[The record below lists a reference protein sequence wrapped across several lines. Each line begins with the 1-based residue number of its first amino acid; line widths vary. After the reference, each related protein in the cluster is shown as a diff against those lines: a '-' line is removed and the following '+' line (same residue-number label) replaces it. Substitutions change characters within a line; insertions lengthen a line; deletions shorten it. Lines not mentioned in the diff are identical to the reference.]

1 MSDKEITDNEIN
13 KIISNNEIKLT
24 SEEVNLISKNIIH
37 NKEWK
42 HHLQYSPKEFFNNK
56 ININENLFNDLEI
69 FISYNHD
76 ENDTVYKQI
85 NHTKTKLGDHY
96 YRELLSNPTKNIE
109 ILSNRQ
115 KLVRNLLENPE
126 KHQKI
131 IKLLNQLNQCQTDGL
146 WMWKDQTQEF
156 DQILQMLYFK
166 NHYLQVFNTSEWFL
180 KIYNYFQILF
190 IPIYGLIAPILF
202 FIVPY
207 IIVRVFFG
215 FKIPLKFYFNIIK
228 HTFFGNSMT
237 ANLFGNSKLVSLMQ
251 LIYQGIS
258 LFLYGYGIY
267 NSFKM
272 AMTLNKIINMIH
284 EKVNNL
290 AKFIKTAYELYQEA
304 KGILDLEP
312 LTVSYLE
319 LWDNLFEKSPH
330 LLSDKGKILRTFF
343 LLINGKDKLIP
354 LLQMTGFIDTIN
366 SISYLYTINNTQKQT
381 QNTVEQFD
389 VVVGL
394 DGKETKENKK
404 EILKSYC
411 FPEYLVG
418 SDEPRLVC
426 DNIWNPFLNSLK
438 AVKNDFELG
447 KENPNNILITG
458 PNASGKSTFIKSVVL
473 GVLMSQTI
481 SISPCNVM
489 SITPFELLNT
499 YLNIP
504 DAKGRESL
512 FEAEMYRAR
521 NHIDQVYKLKPTDFS
536 LVIMDEIFNSTNY
549 EEGVAGAYI
558 IGKELGNIKNSLTII
573 TTHFN
578 YLTKLEKTKMF
589 KNYKFEVEKIDKQ
602 IIKSYKIKEGV
613 SKQYLALDLLE
624 KNGYNPEMIT
634 EARKIFNELVE
645 LTNPHFL
652 EKSVSKKHFLEKSVS
667 KKHFLEKSVIKKH
680 KNSKNLKE
688 EKKVNEIPLENLE
701 MPLEKS

>member
-1 MSDKEITDNEIN
+1 MSDKEISDKELN
-13 KIISNNEIKLT
+13 KIITNNEVKLT
-24 SEEVNLISKNIIH
+24 AEEVNLISKNIIH

-76 ENDTVYKQI
+76 DNDTVYKQI
-85 NHTKTKLGDHY
+85 NYTRTKLGDHY

-131 IKLLNQLNQCQTDGL
+131 TKLLNQLNQYQTDGL
-146 WMWKDQTQEF
+146 WMWKDQSQEF
-156 DQILQMLYFK
+156 DQIFQMLYFK
-166 NHYLQVFNTSEWFL
+166 NSYLQAFNTSEWFL
-180 KIYNYFQILF
+180 KIYNYFQIIF
-190 IPIYGLIAPILF
+190 IPIYGLIAPLLF

-215 FKIPLKFYFNIIK
+215 FKIPIKFYFNIIK
-228 HTFFGNSMT
+228 NTFFGNSMT
-237 ANLFGNSKLVSLMQ
+237 ASLFGNSKLVSILQ

-290 AKFIKTAYELYQEA
+290 SQFIKTAYELYQEA
-304 KGILDLEP
+304 KGILNLEP

-319 LWDNLFEKSPH
+319 LWDNIFEKSPH

-343 LLINGKDKLIP
+343 LLTNGKDKLIP

-366 SISYLYTINNTQKQT
+366 SISYLYLINNTQ
-381 QNTVEQFD
+381 NTIDNTIENFD
-389 VVVGL
+389 IDNNINVKMDV
-394 DGKETKENKK
+394 KTEETKK

-411 FPEYLVG
+411 FPEYLVESG
-418 SDEPRLVC
+418 QPILVC
-426 DNIWNPFLNSLK
+426 NNIWNPFLNSLK

-481 SISPCNVM
+481 SISPCNIM

-624 KNGYNPEMIT
+624 KNGYNPEMIK
-634 EARKIFNELVE
+634 EARKIFTELVE
-645 LTNPHFL
+645 LTNPKHFFL
-652 EKSVSKKHFLEKSVS
+652 KSVSKKHKNL
-667 KKHFLEKSVIKKH
+667 
-680 KNSKNLKE
+680 KNSKT
-688 EKKVNEIPLENLE
+688 PLENPKTPLKNVETALE
-701 MPLEKS
+701 NIKINLENPLENKKND

>member
-1 MSDKEITDNEIN
+1 MSDKEITDDELN
-13 KIISNNEIKLT
+13 KIINNLNNEVKLT
-24 SEEVNLISKNIIH
+24 VEELNLISKNIIH

-319 LWDNLFEKSPH
+319 M
-330 LLSDKGKILRTFF
+330 IFF
-343 LLINGKDKLIP
+343 KFQLIK
-354 LLQMTGFIDTIN
+354 
-366 SISYLYTINNTQKQT
+366 
-381 QNTVEQFD
+381 
-389 VVVGL
+389 
-394 DGKETKENKK
+394 
-404 EILKSYC
+404 
-411 FPEYLVG
+411 
-418 SDEPRLVC
+418 
-426 DNIWNPFLNSLK
+426 
-438 AVKNDFELG
+438 
-447 KENPNNILITG
+447 
-458 PNASGKSTFIKSVVL
+458 
-473 GVLMSQTI
+473 
-481 SISPCNVM
+481 
-489 SITPFELLNT
+489 
-499 YLNIP
+499 
-504 DAKGRESL
+504 
-512 FEAEMYRAR
+512 
-521 NHIDQVYKLKPTDFS
+521 
-536 LVIMDEIFNSTNY
+536 
-549 EEGVAGAYI
+549 
-558 IGKELGNIKNSLTII
+558 
-573 TTHFN
+573 
-578 YLTKLEKTKMF
+578 
-589 KNYKFEVEKIDKQ
+589 
-602 IIKSYKIKEGV
+602 
-613 SKQYLALDLLE
+613 
-624 KNGYNPEMIT
+624 
-634 EARKIFNELVE
+634 
-645 LTNPHFL
+645 
-652 EKSVSKKHFLEKSVS
+652 
-667 KKHFLEKSVIKKH
+667 
-680 KNSKNLKE
+680 
-688 EKKVNEIPLENLE
+688 
-701 MPLEKS
+701 